1 MYVFLATY
9 NNYYNRILKVEST
22 LGDYITAVGGQYILL
37 QNNNFN
43 PADGVTTTVTLGTG
57 RGQFLN

>member
-9 NNYYNRILKVEST
+9 NNYYNRMLKVEQT
-22 LGDYITAVGGQYILL
+22 LGDYINAVSGQFILL

-43 PADGVTTTVTLGTG
+43 PADGVTTVATLGTG